1 MFRNI
6 FEHAHDKM
14 DGINE
19 HGEEV
24 EVISDFE
31 SESEVETSVN
41 RNLQPLEGATSVV
54 WKFLVLTWTRVG
66 KL

>member
-1 MFRNI
+1 
-6 FEHAHDKM
+6 M

-54 WKFLVLTWTRVG
+54 WKFFGFDADEDGEL
-66 KL
+66 